1 MRHDQVPD
9 PVPVVPHADRH
20 HLDEAA
26 VSDLHLVVAE
36 LHAGVRVLPATPHE
50 EPVVE
55 EDDGQVLAPHPGELQ
70 QIVEQAAQT
79 LRVLVDDLQ
88 AAGINS
94 GLMMPQYTAAS
105 LVLEN
110 QTLATP
116 DSIRS
121 LPTSAGQEDHN
132 ANAMTAARHTYEI
145 IENLRQILSIE
156 IYTAIRAI
164 ELRNRISDG
173 KLGEGTKSVYEKIRK
188 VVTYKESD
196 TLWGQEILKIN
207 EMLKDQKL

>member
-1 MRHDQVPD
+1 M
-9 PVPVVPHADRH
+9 
-20 HLDEAA
+20 
-26 VSDLHLVVAE
+26 
-36 LHAGVRVLPATPHE
+36 
-50 EPVVE
+50 
-55 EDDGQVLAPHPGELQ
+55 
-70 QIVEQAAQT
+70 
-79 LRVLVDDLQ
+79 LVDNPQ

-164 ELRNRISDG
+164 ELRNRISEG
-173 KLGEGTKSVYEKIRK
+173 KLGEGTKAVYEKIRK

-207 EMLKDQKL
+207 EMIKDQSL